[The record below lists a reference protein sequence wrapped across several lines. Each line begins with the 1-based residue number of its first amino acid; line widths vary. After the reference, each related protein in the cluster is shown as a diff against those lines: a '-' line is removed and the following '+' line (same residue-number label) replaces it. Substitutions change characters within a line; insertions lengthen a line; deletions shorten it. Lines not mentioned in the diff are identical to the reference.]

1 MGRYMA
7 LCTGTGSASPR
18 PRALLELQVE
28 GARLSIV
35 GRRLHGRLAPY
46 YSRCALPVAEV
57 LLPAVRRGPASGSGP
72 VRVPRLV
79 RPAGSARRH
88 LTRRVRGLTV
98 AKQCGIPPGGQAR
111 RRHCRGSSAS
121 QINLQHIQPP
131 LQGSQHPD
139 AVADSATVTVT
150 AYYILLAD
158 VQGKQGRRVPCSLQ
172 HHRYTEVANQPA
184 SRPSLA
190 TLAERESLPVFR
202 VSGSSLGELAFCDL
216 QFNTSS
222 LVAPWPGGT

>member
-1 MGRYMA
+1 MEDNMGRYMA
-7 LCTGTGSASPR
+7 LCSPGPR
-18 PRALLELQVE
+18 PLLELHVE

-57 LLPAVRRGPASGSGP
+57 PLPAVRRGPGSGP

-88 LTRRVRGLTV
+88 LIRRMRGLTV

-131 LQGSQHPD
+131 LQGSQHRD
-139 AVADSATVTVT
+139 AVADSVTVTVT

-158 VQGKQGRRVPCSLQ
+158 VQGKQGRRVPCSLV
-172 HHRYTEVANQPA
+172 TPTA
-184 SRPSLA
+184 PS
-190 TLAERESLPVFR
+190 VY
-202 VSGSSLGELAFCDL
+202 
-216 QFNTSS
+216 
-222 LVAPWPGGT
+222 